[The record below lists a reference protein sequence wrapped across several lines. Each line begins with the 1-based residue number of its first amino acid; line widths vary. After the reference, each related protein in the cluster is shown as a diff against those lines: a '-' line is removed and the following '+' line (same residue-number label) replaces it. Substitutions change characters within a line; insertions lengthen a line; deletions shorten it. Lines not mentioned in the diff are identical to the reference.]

1 MRVAVVAGPDPGHS
15 FPAIALCQRFRAAA
29 DTPTLFTGV
38 EWLEAARAAG
48 IDAVEL
54 DGLAATD
61 RDLDA
66 GARIHRRA
74 AQMAVLNVPRL
85 RALEPELVVSDVITA
100 CGGMAAELLGI
111 PWVELNPHPLYLPSK
126 GLPPIGSGLAA
137 GTGIRGRLRDA
148 TMRALTGRSWRA
160 GLRQRAAV
168 RVEIGLPARDP
179 GPLRRLIATLPALE
193 VPRPDWP
200 AEAVV
205 VGPLHFE
212 PTDRVLAIPAGTGP
226 VVVVAPSTALTGTAG
241 LTEVALQSLT
251 PGETV
256 PSGSRLVVSRLSGA
270 DLTVPPWAV
279 AGLGSQAELLTRADL
294 VICGGGHGMVAKTLL
309 AGVPMVVVP
318 GGGDQWEI
326 ANRVVRQGSAVL
338 IRPLTADALVAA
350 VNEVLSSRGSGR
362 PRGGRPPASPV
373 RPIRCGSATTRL
385 RWRGSALGML
395 AGVRLTEFHERVA
408 LHFGAAYGSSVLLD
422 HVLTGFDGRSAAQA
436 IEDGV
441 EPRDVWRALCADFDV
456 PHDRW

>member
-15 FPAIALCQRFRAAA
+15 FPAIALCQRLQAAG

-38 EWLEAARAAG
+38 DWLDTARAAG
-48 IDAVEL
+48 VDALEL

-61 RDLDA
+61 DDLDA

-74 AQMAVLNVPRL
+74 AQMAVLNAP
-85 RALEPELVVSDVITA
+85 ALHALAPDLVVSDVITA

-111 PWVELNPHPLYLPSK
+111 PWIELNPHPLYLPSK

-148 TMRALTGRSWRA
+148 TMRALTARSWRA

-200 AEAVV
+200 PEAVV

-212 PTDRVLAIPAGTGP
+212 PTDRVMTIPTGP
-226 VVVVAPSTALTGTAG
+226 GPVLVVAPSTAATGAAG
-241 LTEVALQSLT
+241 LAEMALQCLT

-256 PSGSRLVVSRLSGA
+256 PPGSRVVVSRLGGE
-270 DLTVPPWAV
+270 DLAVPSWAV
-279 AGLGSQAELLTRADL
+279 VGLGSQTELLTHADV

-309 AGVPMVVVP
+309 AAVPLVVVP

-326 ANRVVRQGSAVL
+326 ANRVVRQGSARL

-350 VNEVLSSRGSGR
+350 VNEVLSS
-362 PRGGRPPASPV
+362 PRYGAAAQQAAAS
-373 RPIRCGSATTRL
+373 I
-385 RWRGSALGML
+385 
-395 AGVRLTEFHERVA
+395 AGVADPVQVCHEA
-408 LHFGAAYGSSVLLD
+408 LI
-422 HVLTGFDGRSAAQA
+422 SA
-436 IEDGV
+436 
-441 EPRDVWRALCADFDV
+441 R
-456 PHDRW
+456 